1 MSFVCARLSRVI
13 CAAADPA
20 RFTGVWDAIG
30 ATTTE
35 LEDGRLLVG
44 VGGSTIEYVP
54 DASARSGISGIEISV
69 DQPADFAQ
77 TRLSGID
84 VTLTG
89 PADAGDTRG
98 IDGAPDPRLDHVAI
112 VVNDLAAAARQW
124 SALVGV
130 RAEVMT
136 IHPISDGAF
145 GAARIT
151 LGEQMIELLSP
162 IGKHKSSVAARLATQ
177 GEGPIAMAV
186 PVADLAKVITRLE
199 ATQARVLRQSPHVLV
214 HPRDAGGVLVQL
226 TPRVKH

>member
-1 MSFVCARLSRVI
+1 VI

-69 DQPADFAQ
+69 DQPTEPGR

-89 PADAGDTRG
+89 PASAGDTPDADDREG
-98 IDGAPDPRLDHVAI
+98 TAPEHVPALRLEHVAI
-112 VVNDLAAAARQW
+112 VVHDLDASEREW
-124 SALVGV
+124 SALIGV
-130 RAEVMT
+130 RAKVMAV
-136 IHPISDGAF
+136 HPISDGAF

-151 LGEQMIELLSP
+151 LGDQMIELLSP
-162 IGKHKSSVAARLATQ
+162 VDGRRSSVAGRLSAH
-177 GEGPIAMAV
+177 GEGPITMAV
-186 PVADLAKVITRLE
+186 PVADLSVVTARLE
-199 ATQARVLRQSPHVLV
+199 AVQARILRQPPHVLV
-214 HPRDAGGVLVQL
+214 HPRDIGGVLVQL
-226 TPRVKH
+226 TPRVEH

>member
-1 MSFVCARLSRVI
+1 MV

-20 RFTGVWDAIG
+20 GLTGVWGAIG
-30 ATTTE
+30 AATTV

-44 VGGSTIEYVP
+44 VGGSTIEYIP
-54 DASARSGISGIEISV
+54 DASGRSGIRAVEIST
-69 DQPADFAQ
+69 DQPGQPADFAQ

>member
-1 MSFVCARLSRVI
+1 MV

-20 RFTGVWDAIG
+20 GLTGVWGAIG
-30 ATTTE
+30 AATTV

-44 VGGSTIEYVP
+44 LGGSTIEYVP
-54 DASARSGISGIEISV
+54 DTSGRSGIRAIEVST
-69 DQPADFAQ
+69 DQPGRPADLVQ

-84 VTLTG
+84 VMLTG
-89 PADAGDTRG
+89 PAGASDTGDT
-98 IDGAPDPRLDHVAI
+98 DGVPDLRLDHVAI
-112 VVNDLAAAARQW
+112 VVNDHAAAARQW

-136 IHPISDGAF
+136 THPISGGAF

-162 IGKHKSSVAARLATQ
+162 IGEHQSSVAARLAAQ

-199 ATQARVLRQSPHVLV
+199 ATQARVLRQPPHVLV
-214 HPRDAGGVLVQL
+214 HPRDVGGVLVQL